1 MRTCVVFGPGR
12 IRGLGVVAFGLLGLA
27 SGCGAPLDPA
37 GDSPDPEASGVGAP
51 AGGRPPPPDSTPAE
65 PGAVLCGDT
74 LIARARPTAIGV
86 DAYTLSGLA
95 GESARAEG
103 SCGGAGRE
111 SVLAFVAPAAGY
123 WTFAFDAAR
132 TAFVGV
138 VHLRSACD
146 DADTELACS
155 IDPTRGW
162 QLGVASAVLEAGE
175 TVSVFV
181 DSAEGRGGAYT
192 LGLFR
197 TDAPVAPTVT
207 GAQAFAFPDGR
218 VSLRVAGTD
227 PDGDVKWVRYTL
239 LDAAGTVLDPDGLG
253 HPTRDVESERPTVG
267 LGAPIGVVTG
277 LPAGVARIRVALVD
291 ATDAASP
298 TVDVPVVARE
308 PVGSGAVCD
317 ADGVEPRCDANLVC
331 LADGIADPARCVE
344 PTTPEVVDARAYRAE
359 EGLLTFALAGADT
372 TRDAVRFV
380 AALLPADDDTPLVL
394 DADGGLE
401 GEISTQSVTGL
412 DVFDAQGSL
421 SAGFAPARLA
431 DFPGAARAR
440 ITLVDAQG
448 RRSAPVITP
457 IVDLPV
463 TRTGEA
469 CDPWRQTDRCESGAF
484 CFGLLGDSEG
494 ECRPVVP
501 PALDTAAVSVSPGG
515 VLRLTVR
522 GHRTEYTPLAV
533 DVALL
538 PDASEEAIDLPDLHS
553 LVFFPAV
560 DPQTGAFTLDADL
573 VAGPTWDPLPIR
585 AEDYAEA
592 TRLRVVARDVEGLVS
607 PPMILALPRGR

>member
-1 MRTCVVFGPGR
+1 VAPG
-12 IRGLGVVAFGLLGLA
+12 A
-27 SGCGAPLDPA
+27 SPC
-37 GDSPDPEASGVGAP
+37 SRSW
-51 AGGRPPPPDSTPAE
+51 PPPRGIGRSPSTRPA
-65 PGAVLCGDT
+65 P
-74 LIARARPTAIGV
+74 R
-86 DAYTLSGLA
+86 
-95 GESARAEG
+95 
-103 SCGGAGRE
+103 
-111 SVLAFVAPAAGY
+111 
-123 WTFAFDAAR
+123 FA
-132 TAFVGV
+132 GV

-146 DADTELACS
+146 DPDTELACS

-175 TVSVFV
+175 TVYVFV
-181 DSAEGRGGAYT
+181 DAAQGRGGEYT

-197 TDAPVAPTVT
+197 TDAPAAPTVT
-207 GAQAFAFPDGR
+207 GARAFAFPDGR

-239 LDAAGTVLDPDGLG
+239 LDAGGGVFDPDGLG
-253 HPTRDVESERPTVG
+253 HITRDVESERPTVG
-267 LGAPIGVVTG
+267 LGAPVGVVTG

-308 PVGSGAVCD
+308 PAGAGANCD

-331 LADGIADPARCVE
+331 LGDAIPDPARCVQ
-344 PTTPEVVDARAYRAE
+344 PTTPEVVEARAYRAE
-359 EGLLTFALAGADT
+359 EDLLTFALAGADT

-394 DADGGLE
+394 DADGGLD

-412 DVFDAQGSL
+412 DVFDAQGTL
-421 SAGFAPARLA
+421 YAGFAPARRA
-431 DFPGAARAR
+431 DFPSAARAR

-463 TRTGEA
+463 ARVAEA

-501 PALDTAAVSVSPGG
+501 PALDAATVSAAPGG
-515 VLRLTVR
+515 GLRLTVS
-522 GHRTEYTPLAV
+522 GHRTEYMPLAI
-533 DVALL
+533 DAALLTDGSGEIVAL
-538 PDASEEAIDLPDLHS
+538 PDSHTLI
-553 LVFFPAV
+553 FFPTV
-560 DPQTGAFTLDADL
+560 DPQTGAFTLDTDL

-585 AEDYAEA
+585 TEDFAEA
-592 TRLRVVARDVEGLVS
+592 TWLQVVARDVEGQKS
-607 PPMILALPRGR
+607 PPMILALPRGRR